1 MRRGKRYETLE
12 LAVRAALLGVMNCY
26 EVDVTNSFFIDI
38 LDKVVKENK
47 EGKQIVRKDV
57 WP

>member
-1 MRRGKRYETLE
+1 MRRGKNYETLE

-38 LDKVVKENK
+38 LDKVVKEIK
-47 EGKQIVRKDV
+47 EGKQIVRKEE
-57 WP
+57 